1 MSRFKAHIAVEGIT
15 DEAVIKRLLRHT
27 NIACDLTR
35 GLMGKAALIKQ
46 LSKYNEAARFSNWLV
61 VVDLDQDA
69 ECAPEFIKEQLPNA
83 AAGMLLRLP
92 VRAVESW
99 LLADREHLARY
110 LGIAVQNV
118 PLNPDLETDPKITLV
133 NLARKC
139 RKKDMREDIV
149 PRPNSGLKTGPGYTG
164 RMLEFV
170 RHREYPW
177 RPEIAAQHSDSL
189 RRCIAAL
196 KNWQPVYYHK
206 PD

>member
-1 MSRFKAHIAVEGIT
+1 MYRFEAHIAVEGAT

-27 NIACDLTR
+27 SIACGYTR
-35 GLMGKAALIKQ
+35 GLKGKAALIDQ
-46 LSKYNEAARFSNWLV
+46 LPKYNEAARFSNWLV

-69 ECAPEFIKEQLPNA
+69 ECAPEFVAKELPNA

-110 LGIAVQNV
+110 LGIAEQNI
-118 PLNPDLETDPKITLV
+118 PSNPDLETDPKTTLV

-149 PRPNSGLKTGPGYTG
+149 PRPNSGRKNGPGYTG

-170 RHREYPW
+170 QHREYPW

-196 KNWQPVYYHK
+196 KNWQPVG
-206 PD
+206 